1 MPLLFALLLLLLLL
15 LLLSPNDYL
24 NICVR

>member
-1 MPLLFALLLLLLLL
+1 MPLLFALLLLLLL